1 MSLGQQSQVKEIS
14 NTKLLVSL
22 NDNWRESANM
32 EIFDVSAKERPR
44 KIYSFEEVT
53 GSNFFN
59 PIQQLNTLF
68 YLVLKLSLIFI
79 ALIIIVTDDDGD
91 VTYNS
96 RRNILGAISVGQR
109 ISYHLFDA
117 GYSAMKNN

>member
-44 KIYSFEEVT
+44 KIYSFEEVF
-53 GSNFFN
+53 GGNVDSNRIN
-59 PIQQLNTLF
+59 YICSDTL
-68 YLVLKLSLIFI
+68 I
-79 ALIIIVTDDDGD
+79 
-91 VTYNS
+91 
-96 RRNILGAISVGQR
+96 
-109 ISYHLFDA
+109 
-117 GYSAMKNN
+117 